1 MLDIHCHIL
10 PGLDDG
16 AFSIDDSL
24 MMAQTAFE
32 NGTRGIICTP
42 HSGPYSCDALIGCFR
57 ELKREIAARRIPI
70 SLYLGQEI
78 YLTENY
84 MRQIRDMENGYPITI
99 NKTPYALVEFVPTAH
114 SHILGSAVERLRA
127 GGFIPIIAH
136 PERYAAIAEDIFL
149 AGKLKAA
156 GGLLQINKGSL
167 KGFFGMGA
175 MRTAAYLLDHDL
187 ADFVASDA
195 HSPYERS
202 PKLRNVHA
210 YISEQYSIDYADH
223 LMLVNPAK
231 VVANRAIHACRHS

>member
-1 MLDIHCHIL
+1 MIDIHCHIL

-24 MMAQTAFE
+24 MMAQSAFAH
-32 NGTRGIICTP
+32 GTRGIICTP
-42 HSGPYSCDALIGCFR
+42 HSGPYSYDTLISGFR
-57 ELKREIAARRIPI
+57 FFKQEVTARRIPI
-70 SLYLGQEI
+70 ALYLGQEI

-114 SHILGSAVERLRA
+114 AQVLCNAVARLRS

-136 PERYAAIAEDIFL
+136 PERYAAIAEDVFL
-149 AGKLKAA
+149 AGKLKTA
-156 GGLLQINKGSL
+156 GALFQINKGSL
-167 KGFFGMGA
+167 KGFFGMDA
-175 MRTAAYLLDHDL
+175 MRTAVYLLDHYL

-210 YISEQYSIDYADH
+210 FISEQYSMDYADH

-231 VVANRAIHACRHS
+231 VAANRTIHSYNR